1 MGLGNRESKTG
12 QRRQNRRSGSID
24 DAEGGGVASV
34 EIEGPEVRV
43 GSQGRCQHAAYP
55 CGGRMRSEV
64 GPAKVVVKVVGVEY
78 EPMSD
83 GAEAGSLADLV
94 L

>member
-1 MGLGNRESKTG
+1 
-12 QRRQNRRSGSID
+12 
-24 DAEGGGVASV
+24 
-34 EIEGPEVRV
+34 
-43 GSQGRCQHAAYP
+43 
-55 CGGRMRSEV
+55 MRSEV

-83 GAEAGSLADLV
+83 GVEAGSLADLV